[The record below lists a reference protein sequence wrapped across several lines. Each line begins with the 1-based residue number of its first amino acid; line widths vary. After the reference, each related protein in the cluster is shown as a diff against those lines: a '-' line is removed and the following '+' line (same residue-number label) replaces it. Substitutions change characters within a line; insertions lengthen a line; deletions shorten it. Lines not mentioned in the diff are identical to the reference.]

1 MQVTIKIPQSIL
13 DIILEAGYDEDQA
26 LKLFKGYIDSIVH
39 HPYGQFHTDFE
50 NWFDSEEEEIIQELL
65 K

>member
-1 MQVTIKIPQSIL
+1 MQVIIKIPQSIL

-26 LKLFKGYIDSIVH
+26 LKLFKGYIDSIIH
-39 HPYGQFHTDFE
+39 HPYRQFYTDFE

-65 K
+65 N